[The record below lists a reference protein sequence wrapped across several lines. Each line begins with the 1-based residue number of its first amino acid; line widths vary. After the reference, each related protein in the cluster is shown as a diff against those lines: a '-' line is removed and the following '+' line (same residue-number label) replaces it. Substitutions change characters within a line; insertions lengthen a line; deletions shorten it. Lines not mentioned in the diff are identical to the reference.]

1 MKQRPQY
8 GFNLIE
14 LLITLV
20 IISILA
26 AFAYPEYRSHVLR
39 SRHSDAIA
47 AITKAAQLQERW
59 FTQNGTY
66 TNDIEKLGAIKSPEG
81 DYLSPDGYYLLAV
94 TVPDEASC
102 KSGGKFYCY
111 DLTATPTTKN
121 AQNKDSECT
130 NFKLDQTGAKSVT
143 GSGDV
148 DSCW

>member
-39 SRHSDAIA
+39 SRHTDAIA
-47 AITKAAQLQERW
+47 AITEAAQRQERW

-66 TNDIEKLGAIKSPEG
+66 TNDINKLGGST
-81 DYLSPDGYYLLAV
+81 SPDGYYSLAV
-94 TVPDEASC
+94 TVPSTASC
-102 KSGGKFYCY
+102 SSGGKFYCFV
-111 DLTATPTTKN
+111 LTATPTSKN
-121 AQNKDSECT
+121 AQDSDTECT
-130 NFKLDQTGAKSVT
+130 SFKLDQTGAKSVT
-143 GSGDV
+143 GSSDV

>member
-14 LLITLV
+14 LLTTLA

-26 AFAYPEYRSHVLR
+26 AFAYPEYRSHVR
-39 SRHSDAIA
+39 KSRRADAIA
-47 AITKAAQLQERW
+47 AITEAAQLQERW

-66 TNDIEKLGAIKSPEG
+66 TNNINKLGGATSPEG
-81 DYLSPDGYYLLAV
+81 YYSIAV
-94 TVPDEASC
+94 TIVGGASC
-102 KSGGKFYCY
+102 ISGGKFYCY
-111 DLTATPTTKN
+111 DLTATPTSKHG
-121 AQNKDSECT
+121 QNSDTECT
-130 NFKLDQTGAKSVT
+130 SFKLDQTGAKSVT